1 VNAFFKIVDGASA
14 GYTLAYVSF
23 KLFRPFLSWSSSID
37 MNNLYFKPNYRDSNL
52 DPWAIDEP
60 FVHQRNLSHIL
71 NSRELLS
78 RSIRWIMSVSLLAVG
93 ICVFNF
99 CPTVL
104 GADGVQDSA
113 KPMPVSDKFK
123 AQTSLFL
130 ATYCADCHSV
140 DAQEAD
146 LRFDTIGH
154 DMSDVKTAQLWSDI
168 FAQVQFSEMPPSDA
182 DQPAAKTKSHFLKQ
196 VESELMRF
204 GIGFGLEEKMLLP
217 QYGNYV
223 DHASLFDGSITE
235 MPFTPSRLWR
245 QRPFIYDAVWKNAYG
260 RAPWYSVKIGGTGNH
275 LIQRGPHQGK
285 FLAHRYFADAKYANP
300 FFEFVHHASGFTDYA
315 TIVADQSSLE
325 ALMVNAETMAE
336 ILTLGQKVRVVTQVK
351 NKGSRT
357 GNNEAMFVGGVT
369 TSANEYRGRVP
380 VIFRKIMNSDNAV
393 AKVDFDE
400 ALNVAFNLFLRRLPR
415 PEEYEHYWDNVF
427 QKNAPLGNTMA
438 LQAVLMFVSLSPEF
452 VYRMELGLGEED
464 KHGRRF
470 LSPQELV
477 HAINYAFQNK
487 PAFGIDAIE
496 TIDVYTKQSEA
507 PIRKT
512 MSTPNPSWAAK
523 HNRLVNEMR
532 DGTLQTQADV
542 ERVVRQ
548 MLKGNRKQGALNHN
562 RTYLT
567 TANPRILQ
575 FFREFFGYYKAH
587 EVFKDVDKFE
597 KIAGFKQFN
606 SGTASKLE
614 YDTDSLI
621 QHILADD
628 KNVLYELLT
637 TDKVMASYWNGAN
650 PEDQIKRSRG
660 QETYAETHHLQ
671 SYNLDPFEMAYD
683 NKKSGQVLRA
693 SKEQRCGI
701 LTQPSW
707 LVAHSGNFDN
717 DPVRRGKWIREK
729 LLAGTV
735 LDVPVTVDAQIPDDE
750 HKTLRERFSVVH
762 EAECWRCHKKMN
774 PLGMPF
780 EAFNHVGRWR
790 AAEKDKPVDV
800 SGGISFTGDS
810 SIEGEV
816 HGVREL
822 MEKLATS
829 DLVRQSFIRH
839 VFRFWM
845 GRNEMLSD
853 SKTLIAMDLAYV
865 ESQGSFQELLVCLLT
880 SDSFLYRK

>member
-1 VNAFFKIVDGASA
+1 MSRKLFSPCLRLFTSVGFYIVAVCVFGNCPNAFGFQG
-14 GYTLAYVSF
+14 T
-23 KLFRPFLSWSSSID
+23 
-37 MNNLYFKPNYRDSNL
+37 
-52 DPWAIDEP
+52 
-60 FVHQRNLSHIL
+60 
-71 NSRELLS
+71 
-78 RSIRWIMSVSLLAVG
+78 
-93 ICVFNF
+93 
-99 CPTVL
+99 
-104 GADGVQDSA
+104 QDSA
-113 KPMPVSDKFK
+113 KPAAASDEFK
-123 AQTSLFL
+123 AQTSSFL
-130 ATYCADCHSV
+130 NTYCTDCHG
-140 DAQEAD
+140 AETQEFD

-154 DMSDVKTAQLWSDI
+154 DMSDAETAQLWSDI
-168 FAQVQFSEMPPSDA
+168 FAQVQFSEMPPSDV
-182 DQPAAKTKSHFLKQ
+182 DQPAAKTKARFLQQ
-196 VESELMRF
+196 VENELKRF
-204 GIGFGLEEKMLLP
+204 NVGFGLEEKMLLP
-217 QYGNYV
+217 QHGNYV
-223 DHASLFDGSITE
+223 DHESLFNGRIRE

-245 QRPFIYDAVWKNAYG
+245 QRPLIYDAVWKKAYG
-260 RAPWYSVKIGGTGNH
+260 LAPWYSVKIGGTGNH
-275 LIQRGPHQGK
+275 RIERGPHKGK
-285 FLAHRYFADAKYANP
+285 LLAHRYFADAKYANP

-315 TIVADQSSLE
+315 TIIADQSSLE
-325 ALMVNAETMAE
+325 ALMLNAETMAE
-336 ILTLGQKVRVVTQVK
+336 ILTLGQKVRIVTQIK

-380 VIFRKIMNSDNAV
+380 VIFRKIMNTDGTV
-393 AKVDFDE
+393 PKKDFNE
-400 ALNVAFNLFLRRLPR
+400 ALDVTFNLFFRRLPNE
-415 PEEYEHYWDNVF
+415 EEYDRYWKNVF

-452 VYRMELGLGEED
+452 VYRMELGLDEED
-464 KHGRRF
+464 EYGRRF

-477 HAINYAFQNK
+477 HAINYALSNN
-487 PAFGIDAIE
+487 PAFGIDEIE
-496 TIDVYTKQSEA
+496 TIDVYTKKSEA

-512 MSTPNPSWAAK
+512 MSTPNPSWAAR
-523 HNRLVNEMR
+523 HSRLVNVMKE
-532 DGTLQTQADV
+532 GKLKTKADV

-548 MLKGNRKQGALNHN
+548 MLGGKRKQSAINHN

-575 FFREFFGYYKAH
+575 FFREFFGYYKAR
-587 EVFKDVDKFE
+587 EVFKDVDKFKQKDE
-597 KIAGFKQFN
+597 FKHFN
-606 SGTASKLE
+606 SGTASKFE

-621 QHILADD
+621 QHILAED

-637 TDKVMASYWNGAN
+637 TDKIVLSYWNGTN
-650 PEDQIKRSRG
+650 PQDQIKRANGRKN
-660 QETYAETHHLQ
+660 YVETHHLQ
-671 SYNLDPFEMAYD
+671 GYNLDPFEMAYE
-683 NKKSGQVLRA
+683 NGKSGAVLRA
-693 SKEQRCGI
+693 PRDQRCGI

-735 LDVPVTVDAQIPDDE
+735 LDVPVTVNAQIPDDE

-762 EAECWRCHKKMN
+762 DSQCWRCHKKMN

-780 EAFNHVGRWR
+780 EEFNHVGRWR
-790 AAEKDKPVDV
+790 SSEKDKPVDV
-800 SGGISFTGDS
+800 SGGISFSGDN

-816 HGVREL
+816 NGVREM

-853 SKTLIAMDLAYV
+853 SKTLISMDQAYV
-865 ESQGSFQELLVCLLT
+865 ESQGSFKELLVCLLT

>member
-1 VNAFFKIVDGASA
+1 
-14 GYTLAYVSF
+14 
-23 KLFRPFLSWSSSID
+23 
-37 MNNLYFKPNYRDSNL
+37 M
-52 DPWAIDEP
+52 
-60 FVHQRNLSHIL
+60 
-71 NSRELLS
+71 SRELFAAC
-78 RSIRWIMSVSLLAVG
+78 RRLLATAG
-93 ICVFNF
+93 YCVVCLVFGCIF
-99 CPTVL
+99 GGSTSHL
-104 GADGVQDSA
+104 AADETQNSA
-113 KPMPVSDKFK
+113 AIAPASVEFK
-123 AQTSLFL
+123 TLTSSFL
-130 ATYCADCHSV
+130 TTYCVDCHGV
-140 DAQEAD
+140 DTQEAD
-146 LRFDTIGH
+146 IRFDKIGH
-154 DMSDVKTAQLWSDI
+154 EMSDAQTAQLWSNI
-168 FAQVQFSEMPPSDA
+168 FAQVQFSEMPPGES
-182 DQPAAKTKSHFLKQ
+182 DQPATKLKTQFLKS
-196 VESELMRF
+196 VEDELMRF
-204 GIGFGLEEKMLLP
+204 GVGFGLEEKMPMP

-223 DHASLFDGSITE
+223 DHESLFDGSIKE

-245 QRPFIYDAVWKNAYG
+245 QRPFIYDAVWSKAYG

-275 LIQRGPHQGK
+275 LIERGPHKGK

-315 TIVADQSSLE
+315 TIFADQSSLE

-336 ILTLGQKVRVVTQVK
+336 ILTFGQKVRIVTQVK

-380 VIFRKIMNSDNAV
+380 VVFRKIMEIDGTIPRA
-393 AKVDFDE
+393 DFDE

-415 PEEYEHYWDNVF
+415 EEEYDQYWQNVF
-427 QKNAPLGNTMA
+427 NKNASLGNTMA
-438 LQAVLMFVSLSPEF
+438 LQAVLMYVSLSPEF

-464 KHGRRF
+464 KRGRRF
-470 LSPQELV
+470 LSSQELV

-487 PAFGIDAIE
+487 PAFGIDEIE
-496 TIDVYTKQSEA
+496 TVDVYTKKSEA

-512 MSTPNPSWAAK
+512 MSTPTPSWTAR
-523 HNRLVNEMR
+523 HSRLVDDMR
-532 DGTLQTQADV
+532 AGKLTTRADV

-548 MLKGNRKQGALNHN
+548 MLDGKRKANTINHN

-567 TANPRILQ
+567 TNNPRILQ
-575 FFREFFGYYKAH
+575 FFREFFGYYKAR
-587 EVFKDVDKFE
+587 EVFKDVDKF
-597 KIAGFKQFN
+597 KKRTGFKQFN
-606 SGTASKLE
+606 SGTASKFE
-614 YDTDSLI
+614 YDTDTLI

-637 TDKVMASYWNGAN
+637 TDKIVSSYWNGTN
-650 PEDQIKRSRG
+650 PDDQIKKARG
-660 QETYAETHHLQ
+660 KEKYVETHHLQ
-671 SYNLDPFEMAYD
+671 SYNLDPFESAYEG
-683 NKKSGQVLRA
+683 KKNGRILQA
-693 SKEQRCGI
+693 PKEQRCGI

-735 LDVPVTVDAQIPDDE
+735 LDIPITVNAQIPDDE

-762 EAECWRCHKKMN
+762 DAQCWRCHKKMN

-790 AAEKDKPVDV
+790 ALVKDKPVDV
-800 SGGISFTGDS
+800 SGGISLTADA
-810 SIEGEV
+810 SIEGDV
-816 HGVREL
+816 QGVREM
-822 MEKLATS
+822 MEKLAS
-829 DLVRQSFIRH
+829 SKLVRQSFIRH

-853 SKTLIAMDLAYV
+853 SKTLIAMDNAYV
-865 ESQGSFQELLVCLLT
+865 DNQGSFKELLVCLLT